1 MKAARVL
8 RFGTSNELT
17 VDGQVRPHGNNWA
30 STLARWGVRIGAP
43 IMQRSRRLLVT
54 SLVACCATAYPG
66 YAVAQTTME
75 ARGSNSNYRFVD
87 VSHAF
92 NNNVVFDALYIGV
105 PGSNEV
111 FVGGG
116 YQFKPAKWLTISPLL
131 YGGIARENH
140 ERGVKI
146 AVLAIVDTGSWR
158 SAAYVAQFAPV
169 AGEAKRYFLCDSL
182 DVMRVVKSWEVG
194 ASLGI
199 FAQDNANS
207 WKLGPMLK
215 HNDKRGA
222 WAVSARGGTDFELR
236 INRVFVF

>member
-8 RFGTSNELT
+8 RFSPSNEFT
-17 VDGQVRPHGNNWA
+17 VDGQVRPHDNNRA
-30 STLARWGVRIGAP
+30 STLARWGARMGP
-43 IMQRSRRLLVT
+43 SIMQRSRRLLVA

-75 ARGSNSNYRFVD
+75 ARGSNNKYRFVD

-92 NNNVVFDALYIGV
+92 KNNVVLDALYIGV

-116 YQFKPAKWLTISPLL
+116 YQFKPAKWLTISPLF

-140 ERGVKI
+140 ERGVKV
-146 AVLAIVDTGSWR
+146 AVLALVDTGSWR
-158 SAAYVAQFAPV
+158 SAAYIAQFAPI

-182 DVMRVVKSWEVG
+182 DVTRVVKSWEVG

-207 WKLGPMLK
+207 WKLGPMLN